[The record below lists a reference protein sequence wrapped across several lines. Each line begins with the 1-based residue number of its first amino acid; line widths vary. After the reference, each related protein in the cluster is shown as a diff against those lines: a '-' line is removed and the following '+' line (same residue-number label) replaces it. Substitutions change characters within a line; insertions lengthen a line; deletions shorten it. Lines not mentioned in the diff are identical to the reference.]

1 MGNPSVSLVDIHTHN
16 VAFDRQIA
24 ILNVYPNNPIPDNL
38 PANNYCSSGLHPW
51 YPEEWEKQFESL
63 SALVRDKKII
73 AIGECGLD
81 KKTDTLFS
89 LQENIFNRQVELS
102 EQYKLPLI
110 IHCVKAHNELI
121 QTRIR
126 FKPEMTWIVHS
137 FNSNLEIANQC
148 LNSGMIL
155 SFGKILLQNDAKI
168 VKVVKDIPVSKIFLE
183 TDDSGISILEI
194 YNCYAKIKNMKLEVL
209 KTEMLKNFKEC
220 FKINQ

>member
-1 MGNPSVSLVDIHTHN
+1 MSNPSVPLIDIHTHN
-16 VAFDRQIA
+16 VPFDRQIA
-24 ILNVYPNNPIPDNL
+24 ILNVYPNNPIPENL
-38 PANNYCSSGLHPW
+38 PENSYCSSGVHPW
-51 YPEEWEKQFESL
+51 YPEEWEKQIESL

-81 KKTDTLFS
+81 KKTFTLFS
-89 LQENIFNRQVELS
+89 LQENIFNKQIELS

-121 QTRIR
+121 QTHIR
-126 FKPEMTWIVHS
+126 VKPEMIWIVHG

-148 LNSGMIL
+148 INSGMML

-168 VKVVKDIPVSKIFLE
+168 TKVVKDIPVSKIFLE
-183 TDDSGISILEI
+183 TDESGISILEI

-209 KTEMLKNFKEC
+209 KAEMLKNFYEC
-220 FKINQ
+220 FKID